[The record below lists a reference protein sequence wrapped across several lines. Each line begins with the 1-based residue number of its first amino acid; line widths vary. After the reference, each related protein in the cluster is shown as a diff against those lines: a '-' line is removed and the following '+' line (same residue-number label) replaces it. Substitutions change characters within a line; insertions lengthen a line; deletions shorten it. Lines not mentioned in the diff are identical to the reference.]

1 MATQSLRIV
10 LSGMVAGDP
19 HQGGATWAVLQ
30 YLIGLRGLG
39 HTVCLV
45 EPMERKQVR
54 PEGGGLADSVN
65 ARYFGA
71 VMRRYPHAERAA
83 LLLADTRETAGSSY
97 AALREFAS
105 TADVLIN
112 VSGLLTDA
120 ALIESIPVRVYLDLD
135 PAFNQ
140 LWHAVEGIDRHLS
153 GHTHF
158 ATVADAIGRQDCMVP
173 DCGVSWIP
181 TLPPVVLSEWPV
193 SSSVTRDALTT
204 VGNWR
209 AYGSVEY
216 AGVFYGQKAHSMR
229 RFFELPSR
237 TREAFLLALAIH
249 PDETRDL
256 EALAANGW
264 TLCDP
269 AEVAG
274 TPWTYHDFIQGSRGE
289 FGIAKSGY
297 VHSRCG
303 WFSDRSVCYL
313 ASGRPVLAQETGFSR
328 TLPVGLGLLAFSDV
342 DEAAG
347 AVESLRT
354 DYRRH
359 RRAAREI
366 AQAYFDS
373 TKVLDRLLERVGG
386 AR

>member
-30 YLIGLRGLG
+30 YLIGLRGMG

-54 PEGGGLADSVN
+54 PEGGALADSVN

-71 VMRRYPHAERAA
+71 VMRRYPHAEPAA
-83 LLLADTRETAGSSY
+83 VLLAGTRETAGSSY

-120 ALIESIPVRVYLDLD
+120 ALLESIPVRVYLDLD

-204 VGNWR
+204 VGNWPCYPHLVGADVADHDVFR
-209 AYGSVEY
+209 PHDPAQVADNALRLHGKTLIRLKDVELFLDGF
-216 AGVFYGQKAHSMR
+216 AER
-229 RFFELPSR
+229 RDRGRLPRGRFGGNGRQRSR
-237 TREAFLLALAIH
+237 DAADDT
-249 PDETRDL
+249 DL
-256 EALAANGW
+256 EDVVLVD
-264 TLCDP
+264 L
-269 AEVAG
+269 
-274 TPWTYHDFIQGSRGE
+274 
-289 FGIAKSGY
+289 
-297 VHSRCG
+297 
-303 WFSDRSVCYL
+303 
-313 ASGRPVLAQETGFSR
+313 GR
-328 TLPVGLGLLAFSDV
+328 
-342 DEAAG
+342 
-347 AVESLRT
+347 
-354 DYRRH
+354 
-359 RRAAREI
+359 
-366 AQAYFDS
+366 
-373 TKVLDRLLERVGG
+373 
-386 AR
+386 